1 MKNINVSEHISTSGF
16 WFWCF
21 TLRYTNQC
29 KFSWIWRKKIFP
41 PNVGGSQ
48 IQRGDPLVRNFFLKN
63 LKYLFPFYSPKLIF
77 WDFFRYFCFI
87 NKAPNGVC
95 ASVCMLKLKLY
106 SAHTCT
112 RCTKKLP
119 RCKNFLTTGKF
130 FTTSCASVCRIKF

>member
-1 MKNINVSEHISTSGF
+1 MQLTNANSVEFEEKNF
-16 WFWCF
+16 
-21 TLRYTNQC
+21 
-29 KFSWIWRKKIFP
+29 FP

-48 IQRGDPLVRNFFLKN
+48 MQRGDPLVRNFFFEKFEIF
-63 LKYLFPFYSPKLIF
+63 FPFISTKLIL

-87 NKAPNGVC
+87 NEAPNGVC

-119 RCKNFLTTGKF
+119 R
-130 FTTSCASVCRIKF
+130 S